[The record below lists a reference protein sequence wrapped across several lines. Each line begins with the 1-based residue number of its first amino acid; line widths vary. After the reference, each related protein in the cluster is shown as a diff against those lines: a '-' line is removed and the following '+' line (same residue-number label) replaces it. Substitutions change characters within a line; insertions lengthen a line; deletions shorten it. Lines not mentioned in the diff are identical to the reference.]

1 MESYLSQK
9 EITIKLGISISTLW
23 RLRRAGDFPEPVRV
37 SERRVVWRLGDVE
50 NYLNSRQVGTPVA
63 EPVAAGG

>member
-23 RLRRAGDFPEPVRV
+23 RLRRDGVFPYPVRV
-37 SERRVVWRLGDVE
+37 SERRVAWRQQDIDK
-50 NYLNSRQVGTPVA
+50 YLESRQTQSPA
-63 EPVAAGG
+63 TAAIA